1 MSAQPLLEDFS
12 QAQSPAIAIRIPVR
26 LIGALVL
33 GAVAV
38 TMVSLASWSVD
49 DPSFSYAT
57 DAPVQ
62 NWLGYP
68 GAVIADICFQVF
80 GLGVLAVL
88 VPPALWGWSLLRL
101 RLPARMGLRL
111 IGWLAASP
119 LACGVLGFIA
129 APPSWPLPTGLGG
142 LVGAGFT
149 NLAALLLGENPQP
162 VTGILFA
169 IIIAA
174 PTLALFWL
182 AAGRGRAR
190 APPRRGAGRL
200 YTYPRPRQLC
210 RVYVGGRRSS
220 KKKRGGGWGGGPRG
234 GPGPAPGRGPGRAA
248 RPRPGPARAPAK
260 TTSSR
265 SAIRCSRC

>member
-190 APPRRGAGRL
+190 APPPPPAPPTPPPPAPPPPPPPGRGAAA
-200 YTYPRPRQLC
+200 P
-210 RVYVGGRRSS
+210 
-220 KKKRGGGWGGGPRG
+220 RGGGAPAPRR
-234 GPGPAPGRGPGRAA
+234 GPAPPP